1 MYQRKSFVIL
11 VVIMLAYGC
20 SAPQKKEATATDAVL
35 KIVALPFKIVGA
47 MVFAAIG
54 AASGM
59 GMMEGEIIK

>member
-20 SAPQKKEATATDAVL
+20 SPQKKEATATDAVL

-59 GMMEGEIIK
+59 GMMEGDIIK